1 MRIKIWI
8 IGFLLL
14 GAPCVALAQLQPEG
28 EWELDKVNVKLL
40 SDPGN
45 SLLEERT
52 QDTLPLQTI
61 LAGKSITFHG
71 QSYIMHG
78 AQVLEQGTYILLSDG
93 SLAFRNVNKPV
104 IPGNALPQQP
114 DIFCKISMPDADRL
128 IITLPVEVYKD
139 HTRNLIVKQF
149 FICQYNRK
157 K

>member
-1 MRIKIWI
+1 MHIKIWI
-8 IGFLLL
+8 ISFLLL
-14 GAPCVALAQLQPEG
+14 ATPFAVFAQLQTEG
-28 EWELDKVNVKLL
+28 EWELDKVKVRLL

-52 QDTLPLQTI
+52 QDSLPVQAI

-71 QSYIMHG
+71 QNYIMPG
-78 AQVLEQGTYILLSDG
+78 AQGTYNLLSDG
-93 SLAFRNVNKPV
+93 SIAFRNANKPA
-104 IPGNALPQQP
+104 ALP
-114 DIFCKISMPDADRL
+114 DIFCKVSMPDADRL
-128 IITLPVEVYKD
+128 IIELPVEVYKD